1 MIYFPKTYGTCSGA
15 NKAINLAYDLKNK
28 NKDKNI
34 YIYKELL
41 HNPYV
46 IKKLENDGIR
56 CIDDLSNLSENDIYL
71 TCLI

>member
-1 MIYFPKTYGTCSGA
+1 MIYFPKTYGTCNGA
-15 NKAINLAYDLKNK
+15 NKAISLAYKLKSD

-46 IKKLENDGIR
+46 INELKENNIFCCFNNFCCG
-56 CIDDLSNLSENDIYL
+56 NDHGLRYS
-71 TCLI
+71 